1 MMPGGCAAE
10 EHGDVLVHTLRRVV
24 AWALG
29 LVLLAAT
36 ATALGVALFPVIT
49 GGSALAVLS
58 GSMSPGLPVGAMAFV
73 RPVDPATVEPGDVIT
88 FQRAPDAPELVTHR
102 VLAVDDSSGVPVFTA
117 KGDANEDADIDPVA
131 ASAVRGELWFGVA
144 HLGRLSAILHSPKG
158 AGLLV
163 VLVCAVIAAAPG
175 PRPGTAKAGPDG
187 TEAEAAAAIGRA
199 AADLVDAAE
208 ARTVVMPA
216 VELGP
221 PLPATVQPSLA
232 RPGGARSG
240 LPPVPRPVAL
250 LHRPR
255 ASGG

>member
-1 MMPGGCAAE
+1 
-10 EHGDVLVHTLRRVV
+10 
-24 AWALG
+24 
-29 LVLLAAT
+29 
-36 ATALGVALFPVIT
+36 
-49 GGSALAVLS
+49 
-58 GSMSPGLPVGAMAFV
+58 MSPGLPVGAMAFV

-102 VLAVDDSSGVPVFTA
+102 VLAVDDSSGVPVFTT

-144 HLGRLSAILHSPKG
+144 DLGRLSAILHSPKG

-187 TEAEAAAAIGRA
+187 AGPDGTEAEAAAATGRA

-232 RPGGARSG
+232 RPRGARSG

-250 LHRPR
+250 LQRPR